1 MIVLGII
8 LLVISYVVG
17 FAVLWTIGIILVV
30 IASSCGS
37 WDPSGTRSPDGG
49 TTGSRPCPAWVAT
62 RSRTTSD
69 AEDPYSTRP
78 SQPSCRASSTRAR
91 EPRHHTMILFYL
103 LLIAAIVLVIVG
115 ATTEGMLYL
124 LSAGVLLLIADV
136 LYLAV
141 RSVLHLWRPAH

>member
-1 MIVLGII
+1 MDHRDHSGRHRII
-8 LLVISYVVG
+8 LWILGSVG
-17 FAVLWTIGIILVV
+17 YKVAIN
-30 IASSCGS
+30 
-37 WDPSGTRSPDGG
+37 GG

-91 EPRHHTMILFYL
+91 EPRHHVVILFYL

-115 ATTEGMLYL
+115 ATTEGML
-124 LSAGVLLLIADV
+124 
-136 LYLAV
+136 
-141 RSVLHLWRPAH
+141 